1 MDMMKSLPISITLL
15 LITISPISWA
25 EIYKRID
32 ENGRIVYSN
41 IKTTGAVRLDISP
54 EVNSIKNDRPQP
66 ATKATGQAKQASPE
80 SFPRVDK
87 QTQEQRDDKRK
98 EILLAELEAEKQ
110 ALLQAQQAYAEGESK
125 PEVYRKQN
133 ADGSTSTFRNMAKYN
148 TKMDALKAEV
158 ESHQNNIQMLQKE
171 INALQ

>member
-1 MDMMKSLPISITLL
+1 MNMMKRLPILILL
-15 LITISPISWA
+15 GLLATAEIAWA

-41 IKTTGAVRLDISP
+41 IKTTGATRLDISP
-54 EVNSIKNDRPQP
+54 EVNSIKDERP
-66 ATKATGQAKQASPE
+66 KANSNTGLAKQATSE

-87 QTQEQRDDKRK
+87 QTQGQRDDKRK
-98 EILLAELEAEKQ
+98 EILMAELETEKQ
-110 ALLQAQQAYAEGESK
+110 ALLDAQQAYAEGESK

-133 ADGSTSTFRNMAKYN
+133 ADGSASTFRNMAKYN

>member
-1 MDMMKSLPISITLL
+1 MNMMKRLPILILL
-15 LITISPISWA
+15 VLLATAKIAWA

-41 IKTTGAVRLDISP
+41 IKTQGATRLDISP
-54 EVNSIKNDRPQP
+54 EVNSIKDDRP
-66 ATKATGQAKQASPE
+66 KASANAGQAKQASPE
-80 SFPRVDK
+80 SFPRVDR

-98 EILLAELEAEKQ
+98 EILMAELEAEKE

-125 PEVYRKQN
+125 PEVYRKKN
-133 ADGSTSTFRNMAKYN
+133 ADGSTSTYRNMAKYN
-148 TKMDALKAEV
+148 TKMDALKTEV
-158 ESHQNNIQMLQKE
+158 DSHQNNIQMLQKE

>member
-1 MDMMKSLPISITLL
+1 MMKRLPILILL
-15 LITISPISWA
+15 GLLATAEIAWA

-41 IKTTGAVRLDISP
+41 IKTTGATRLDISP
-54 EVNSIKNDRPQP
+54 EVNSIKDERP
-66 ATKATGQAKQASPE
+66 KANSNTGLAKQATSE

-87 QTQEQRDDKRK
+87 QTQGQRDDKRK
-98 EILLAELEAEKQ
+98 EILMAELETEKQ
-110 ALLQAQQAYAEGESK
+110 ALLDAQQAYAEGESK

-133 ADGSTSTFRNMAKYN
+133 ADGSASTFRNMAKYN

>member
-1 MDMMKSLPISITLL
+1 MKTLMIL
-15 LITISPISWA
+15 MSSVFLILANIANA
-25 EIYKRID
+25 EIYKRVD

-41 IKTTGAVRLDISP
+41 IKTPGATRLDISP
-54 EVNSIKNDRPQP
+54 EVNSIKDDRQKPSTNAAQH
-66 ATKATGQAKQASPE
+66 KQTSSSE

-87 QTQEQRDDKRK
+87 QTQTQRDDKRK
-98 EILLAELEAEKQ
+98 EILLAELEAEKE

-125 PEVYRKQN
+125 PEVYRKKN

-148 TKMDALKAEV
+148 AKMDALKVEV